1 MNKRYRLN
9 HSIANTSIFC
19 FFSAAYRYFVHQ
31 TRANALKQGSKSI
44 AMLEKLQ
51 KCSYRLLWK
60 IEIVPFLFF
69 CPKEIKAVLS
79 ALLRVLS
86 AFLFPSRC
94 GRLQLP
100 DIGAWSNR

>member
-9 HSIANTSIFC
+9 HSIENTSIFW

-31 TRANALKQGSKSI
+31 TRANALKQGSQSI

-60 IEIVPFLFF
+60 IEIVPFVYLNVVDKYTDFIFPALKKLRLF
-69 CPKEIKAVLS
+69 
-79 ALLRVLS
+79 
-86 AFLFPSRC
+86 
-94 GRLQLP
+94 
-100 DIGAWSNR
+100 

>member
-9 HSIANTSIFC
+9 HSIANTSIFW

-31 TRANALKQGSKSI
+31 TRANALKQGSQSI

-60 IEIVPFLFF
+60 IEIVPFVYLNIVDKYTDFIFPALKKLGLF
-69 CPKEIKAVLS
+69 
-79 ALLRVLS
+79 
-86 AFLFPSRC
+86 
-94 GRLQLP
+94 
-100 DIGAWSNR
+100 

>member
-9 HSIANTSIFC
+9 HSIANTSIFW

-31 TRANALKQGSKSI
+31 TRANALKQGSQSI

-51 KCSYRLLWK
+51 KYSYRLLWK

-69 CPKEIKAVLS
+69 CPKEIRTVLS
-79 ALLRVLS
+79 VLLQELL
-86 AFLFPSRC
+86 AFLFLSRC

-100 DIGAWSNR
+100 DRGAWSNR